1 MLLPRRAVSSRLC
14 RGMCDLSRAEQ
25 GSLTSLLGDLQAA
38 EARLSATYP
47 EIFTRAWAD
56 HETMLAALDDL
67 TAAADRVRLA
77 HRQAPRRLG
86 LTPPLTPAA
95 NPAPPTSVIRDRGAV
110 RSTLKTAVI
119 PTAPGSTRVYPV
131 RESHIHRQRRYSG

>member
-1 MLLPRRAVSSRLC
+1 MLTDSQRYVRSEPAAAA
-14 RGMCDLSRAEQ
+14 AEQ

-67 TAAADRVRLA
+67 TAAADRVRA
-77 HRQAPRRLG
+77 WVTAKHH
-86 LTPPLTPAA
+86 AA
-95 NPAPPTSVIRDRGAV
+95 MA
-110 RSTLKTAVI
+110 
-119 PTAPGSTRVYPV
+119 
-131 RESHIHRQRRYSG
+131 